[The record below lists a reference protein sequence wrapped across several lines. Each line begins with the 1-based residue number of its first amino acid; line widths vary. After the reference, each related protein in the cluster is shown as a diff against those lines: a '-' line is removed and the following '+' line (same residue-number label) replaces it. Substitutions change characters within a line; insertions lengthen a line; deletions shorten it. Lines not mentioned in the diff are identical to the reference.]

1 MELMRAFSDD
11 IKRYRDEANIEIE
24 LRLGRIN
31 RGKFETDVGPH
42 VFSKIVH
49 GLDLYNGWEQVTQKV
64 DEVYYWTDARCV
76 YSDDECVT
84 QRKHKILTKDHSI
97 GPILD
102 VRIGISQEIPIDMP
116 SDEATR
122 CVQRQ
127 RKSFLRK
134 NVRIDCTIVTGQ
146 PVDKDSESVTS
157 YQIELE
163 ILWARTD
170 QEIFSALHKVHDV
183 LHILSFT

>member
-1 MELMRAFSDD
+1 MMQAFSDD
-11 IKRYRDEANIEIE
+11 IRRYRDEPNIEME

-31 RGKFETDVGPH
+31 RGRFDTDVGPH
-42 VFSKIVH
+42 VFGKILH

-64 DEVYYWTDARCV
+64 DEVYYWPDARCV
-76 YSDDECVT
+76 YSDEECLT
-84 QRKHKILTKDHSI
+84 QRKHKILAKDLAI
-97 GPILD
+97 GPVLD
-102 VRIGISQEIPIDMP
+102 VRLGISQEIPIDMP

-122 CVQRQ
+122 CVHRQ
-127 RKSFLRK
+127 RKSFIRK
-134 NVRIDCTIVTGQ
+134 NVRIDMTVVTGQ
-146 PVDKDSESVTS
+146 PVDKDSENPVS

-163 ILWARTD
+163 IMSAKTD